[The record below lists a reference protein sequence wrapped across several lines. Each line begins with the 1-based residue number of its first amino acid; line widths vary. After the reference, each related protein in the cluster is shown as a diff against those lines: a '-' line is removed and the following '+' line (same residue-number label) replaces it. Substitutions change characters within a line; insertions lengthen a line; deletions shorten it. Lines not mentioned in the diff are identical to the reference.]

1 MPTFQSYN
9 FPCSSSRNP
18 PSLLQISLFFQFQF
32 HPLLRNLFWST
43 LIFRFLYNSWGPNH
57 NHNETLFYTKWCN
70 CFGKQFN
77 SSLKRVTIWSSNST
91 PRYIPKRNE
100 NICPHKMFTATLF
113 ITVKKW
119 KQPKYLTTDEWMNK
133 MCLIHT
139 MKYYSTTKSNG
150 IFTYNMDKLEP
161 LCLMKD
167 KELYMIPFIW

>member
-1 MPTFQSYN
+1 
-9 FPCSSSRNP
+9 
-18 PSLLQISLFFQFQF
+18 
-32 HPLLRNLFWST
+32 
-43 LIFRFLYNSWGPNH
+43 
-57 NHNETLFYTKWCN
+57 
-70 CFGKQFN
+70 
-77 SSLKRVTIWSSNST
+77 
-91 PRYIPKRNE
+91 
-100 NICPHKMFTATLF
+100 MFTATLF